1 MPEQGPDITLRP
13 ASGSLP
19 WPEAPRSAA
28 YTLPGIWLPCTG
40 GLVYPVSGVRHSRFA
55 RPRVPCPPPPCRD
68 APILPSAPRRAT
80 DQRAVCQS
88 PCSAVLA
95 RPESAP
101 SPPPSFAYPVPGIP
115 FPRHTRPC
123 APCTLWHPNPDRSRS
138 IRRCWLTHA
147 ASPAHPGS
155 SIPGPALSR
164 ARPLGL
170 LSALPWLPRFPGR
183 ALHPA
188 RFTFLRRWQ
197 IQVLFFAIFGIM
209 PE

>member
-19 WPEAPRSAA
+19 SPKPPVARLILYLEFGFPAPADSF
-28 YTLPGIWLPCTG
+28 TLSQESGIPASLG
-40 GLVYPVSGVRHSRFA
+40 
-55 RPRVPCPPPPCRD
+55 PRVPCPPPPCRD
-68 APILPSAPRRAT
+68 APILPSARRRAT
-80 DQRAVCQS
+80 DHRAVCQS
-88 PCSAVLA
+88 PRNAVLA
-95 RPESAP
+95 RPESV
-101 SPPPSFAYPVPGIP
+101 SPHSPSFAYPVPGIP
-115 FPRHTRPC
+115 LPRLTRPC